1 MRSLKSTG
9 RLTRGGGMTEHQR
22 AVWLMSAPISSAY
35 NYAMQNFNN
44 KISTTS
50 EQHKEATASRI
61 QRDTADLEKIYTKLE
76 QYSPFSED
84 ASLRN
89 IITGINADDDVNV
102 QDLFIVGREVKQMEG
117 QHVFEYSCRR
127 KNKVKTLASAR
138 SIKVRVDR
146 VIDPA
151 LLFQRF
157 LVVSQS
163 GDLCLE
169 EVMKYELS
177 PYPPSLFEGKY
188 ILRKPDKAK
197 LLEAIRKHVIP
208 ESEAILQFIPRT
220 DHYVL
225 DGGSLLHRLKWK
237 EGSTYSSIA
246 SNYTSFTVNKYGKAT
261 IVFNGY
267 GGGPSTKDNAHMRR
281 KSEVTNKV
289 NISRATKFVGKM
301 DDFLSNDINKQ
312 AIIHLIVRE
321 RMQCH

>member
-1 MRSLKSTG
+1 MNGLHVIRRTNQYWAGLGSDLVIEQTLMRSLKSTVG
-9 RLTRGGGMTEHQR
+9 LTRGGGMTEHQR
-22 AVWLMSAPISSAY
+22 AVWLMSAPISPAY

-44 KISTTS
+44 KIYTTS
-50 EQHKEATASRI
+50 EQHKGATASRI
-61 QRDTADLEKIYTKLE
+61 QRDTADLEKNYTKLE

-89 IITGINADDDVNV
+89 IITGINAADDVNV
-102 QDLFIVGREVKQMEG
+102 QDLFIVGREVVKQMEG
-117 QHVFEYSCRR
+117 QPVFEYSYRR
-127 KNKVKTLASAR
+127 KNKVKTSASAR
-138 SIKVRVDR
+138 SIKVTVDR

-208 ESEAILQFIPRT
+208 ESEAILQFIPRS

-225 DGGSLLHRLKWK
+225 DGGSLLHRLKWM
-237 EGSTYSSIA
+237 EGSTYSSIP
-246 SNYTSFTVNKYGKAT
+246 SNYASFTVNKYSKAT
-261 IVFNGY
+261 IVFDGY

-289 NISRATKFVGKM
+289 NI
-301 DDFLSNDINKQ
+301 
-312 AIIHLIVRE
+312 
-321 RMQCH
+321 

>member
-1 MRSLKSTG
+1 M
-9 RLTRGGGMTEHQR
+9 
-22 AVWLMSAPISSAY
+22 
-35 NYAMQNFNN
+35 
-44 KISTTS
+44 
-50 EQHKEATASRI
+50 
-61 QRDTADLEKIYTKLE
+61 
-76 QYSPFSED
+76 
-84 ASLRN
+84 
-89 IITGINADDDVNV
+89 
-102 QDLFIVGREVKQMEG
+102 KQMEG
-117 QHVFEYSCRR
+117 QPVFEYSYRR
-127 KNKVKTLASAR
+127 KKVKTLASTR
-138 SIKVRVDR
+138 SIKVTVDR

-197 LLEAIRKHVIP
+197 LLVAIRNHFIP

-246 SNYTSFTVNKYGKAT
+246 SNYASFTVNKYGKAT
-261 IVFNGY
+261 IVFDGY

-289 NISRATKFVGKM
+289 NISCATKFVGKM
-301 DDFLSNDINKQ
+301 DDFFPNDINKQ
-312 AIIHLIVRE
+312 AIIHLIADCLRE
-321 RMQCH
+321 KGCNVINSAGDADVDIVKGAVTMAYVYNTYRGRYRSAMFTTVSQFKWLYGPLLSI